1 MDPLGLAAS
10 IITVLQVST
19 KATHYVFSAKGA
31 TKHKRRLHEEIRGCE
46 GMLLRLLD
54 ILEHERLGPARA
66 STISLLEGP
75 HSPFK
80 RLETL
85 FESIRVK
92 LAPKQGLARV
102 TSSLA
107 WPFNEKDVSDLVAA
121 IQREKSLLHLVLD
134 NDSRDLLKGF
144 IQTAQDNHNHLTE
157 LMQSLKDESDQ
168 QNDQLEELG
177 MALESLHTGQQ
188 SVSDSLDK
196 FGQTHAADQRLKIL
210 DWITPMSFV
219 SDQQDHLDRLQPGTG
234 QWLLDSPQFQ
244 AWTRW
249 DFQTLYCPGI
259 PGAGKTILA
268 SLVIDHLQTQYQSE
282 DVGVVYAFCNFSR
295 REEQTPKNLL
305 AALLRQTVHGK
316 AQIDGRIESLYEL
329 RHDGESA
336 LSRETIT
343 QELES
348 CISSY
353 SRVFVVV
360 DAVDELDTCRDGF
373 LTSLTTLS
381 TKLVGKMSLFIT
393 SRIIPEIAECLQG
406 SLQLEIQASEV
417 DISTFTQGQMS
428 RLPAFVRRRPD
439 LQTEITETIGRAS
452 QGMFL
457 LAELHVASLVGSVS
471 PKALR
476 AALKQLP
483 SGYDQ
488 AYKDVMWR
496 IHHKKTE
503 SQRYLAYQ
511 VLEWLTRAKHALTSL
526 ELRHAL
532 AVELDSEEGHLDQD
546 NLPEEDELVS
556 ACAGLVIVD
565 KASGIIRLVHYT
577 AQDFFE
583 KTQEQFFPGDEGG
596 ITSICLKYLSF
607 DGLGEPCTSDEEYE
621 SRLTHNPFYS
631 YAARHWGQHARRAD
645 MSNVLDSITHLLR
658 QPARVDAMTQAL
670 FSGSPVPVFETPY
683 PGYSQLFPR
692 QVSCLHLAAYFGLEE
707 VVRHSLVSQDPNH
720 CDGTGMT
727 ALSWAAAKGH
737 IDVVRIL
744 LEHNTVDTEI
754 DKADE
759 YGYTPLH
766 VAASNGHTIT
776 VEFLLEKGAN
786 PQAADR
792 HGRTPLSWAAG
803 EGHTEVVS
811 ALLAQGLHG
820 DVDMADE
827 KGRSPLLL
835 GAQRGYH
842 TVVWLLLAAG
852 AAVDKRDN
860 FGRTPLSWAVRYPQV
875 AEILLQANAD
885 MNAVDIHQRS
895 PLSYAAARACEM
907 TVSVLLE
914 RGANAN
920 TADIEGQTP
929 LLWARTK
936 GNEGIVSLL
945 LQHGCRTDTVDDQE
959 FTAPLEH
966 IVGTNGNHEIVDRR
980 YRVVPV
986 NNFQPGEVFKIMC
999 PEPAATAT
1007 GTSIIIEER
1016 GFHNQHGQIW
1026 THFRLFIVVATDYG
1040 HSQCV
1045 PINTYGR
1052 KACTKQGVKPNHHGI
1067 VCEVGHRP
1075 TLLSNEPE
1083 LGFAPIHVQIHE
1095 IGEKIRRECRVNYS
1109 KLTTVEHNVKVLF
1122 IGRVVPE
1129 DLAIVKDA
1137 VDQCWMN
1144 KTHRRRRRR

>member
-1 MDPLGLAAS
+1 MDPLSLTAS
-10 IITVLQVST
+10 IIAVLQLSN
-19 KATHYVFSAKGA
+19 KATHYIISVKGA

-54 ILEHERLGPARA
+54 NLEHERSVPARA

-92 LAPKQGLARV
+92 LAPKQGLAKV
-102 TSSLA
+102 ASSLA
-107 WPFNEKDVSDLVAA
+107 WPFKEKDVNDLVAA

-134 NDSRDLLKGF
+134 NDSRDLLKSF
-144 IQTAQDNHNHLTE
+144 TQTAQDSHNHLAE

-168 QNDQLEELG
+168 QSDQLEELST
-177 MALESLHTGQQ
+177 ALESLHTGQQ
-188 SVSDSLDK
+188 SVSDNLDK
-196 FGQTHAADQRLKIL
+196 FGEAQAADQRLKIL
-210 DWITPMSFV
+210 DWITPMSFI

-234 QWLLDSPQFQ
+234 QWLLDSSQFQ
-244 AWTRW
+244 DWTRG

-268 SLVIDHLQTQYQSE
+268 SLVIDHLQTQHQSE
-282 DVGVVYAFCNFSR
+282 DVGVFYAFCNFSR

-316 AQIDGRIESLYEL
+316 AQIDGHVESLYRL
-329 RHDGESA
+329 RHCGESP

-360 DAVDELDTCRDGF
+360 DAIDELDTCRDGF
-373 LTSLTTLS
+373 LTSLTALS
-381 TKLVGKMSLFIT
+381 ANLVGKMSLFIT

-406 SLQLEIQASEV
+406 SLQLEVRASEV
-417 DISTFTQGQMS
+417 DISTFTHGQMS

-439 LQTEITETIGRAS
+439 LQTEIAETIGRDS

-483 SGYDQ
+483 NGYDQ

-496 IHHKKTE
+496 IDHKKTE
-503 SQRYLAYQ
+503 SQRDLAYQ

-532 AVELDSEEGHLDQD
+532 AVELDREEGHLDQD
-546 NLPEEDELVS
+546 NLPEEDDLVS
-556 ACAGLVIVD
+556 ACAGLVI
-565 KASGIIRLVHYT
+565 
-577 AQDFFE
+577 DFFE

-607 DGLGEPCTSDEEYE
+607 DGLGGPCTSDEEYG
-621 SRLTHNPFYS
+621 SRLTGNPFYT
-631 YAARHWGQHARRAD
+631 YAARYWGQHACRAD
-645 MSNVLDSITHLLR
+645 MSKVLDSIAQLLR
-658 QPARVDAMTQAL
+658 DPARVVAMTQAL
-670 FSGSPVPVFETPY
+670 FSGSPGPVFKTPY

-692 QVSCLHLAAYFGLEE
+692 KVCGLHLAAYFGLEE
-707 VVRHSLVSQDPNH
+707 AVRHSLVSQDSNLP
-720 CDGTGMT
+720 DGTGKT
-727 ALSWAAAKGH
+727 VLWWAAARGH
-737 IDVVRIL
+737 IDVIRIL
-744 LEHNTVDTEI
+744 LENNAVDTEI
-754 DKADE
+754 GKADE
-759 YGYTPLH
+759 YGYTPLQ
-766 VAASNGHTIT
+766 AAARNGHTTT
-776 VEFLLEKGAN
+776 VEFLLGKGAN
-786 PQAADR
+786 PQAVDR

-803 EGHTEVVS
+803 EGHPGAVS
-811 ALLAQGLHG
+811 ALLVQDLHG

-842 TVVWLLLAAG
+842 AVVMLLLAAG

-875 AEILLQANAD
+875 ADILLQANAD
-885 MNAVDIHQRS
+885 MDAVDMYQRS

-907 TVSVLLE
+907 TVSLLLE

-920 TADIEGQTP
+920 TTDTEGRTP
-929 LLWARTK
+929 LFWAKTK
-936 GNEGIVSLL
+936 GNQGIVGLL
-945 LQHGCRTDTVDDQE
+945 LQHGCRTDMVDNRE
-959 FTAPLEH
+959 LATASEH
-966 IVGTNGNHEIVDRR
+966 IVGTNGDYEPLDPRYQVVHES
-980 YRVVPV
+980 Y
-986 NNFQPGEVFKIMC
+986 FQPGEVFKVLW
-999 PEPAATAT
+999 PEPAVTAT
-1007 GTSIIIEER
+1007 GTSSVTYETS
-1016 GFHNQHGQIW
+1016 FHNQHGQMW
-1026 THFRLFIVVATDYG
+1026 AHFRRFIVVVNDWG
-1040 HSQCV
+1040 HSQCM
-1045 PINTYGR
+1045 Y
-1052 KACTKQGVKPNHHGI
+1052 
-1067 VCEVGHRP
+1067 
-1075 TLLSNEPE
+1075 
-1083 LGFAPIHVQIHE
+1083 
-1095 IGEKIRRECRVNYS
+1095 
-1109 KLTTVEHNVKVLF
+1109 
-1122 IGRVVPE
+1122 
-1129 DLAIVKDA
+1129 
-1137 VDQCWMN
+1137 
-1144 KTHRRRRRR
+1144 

>member
-1 MDPLGLAAS
+1 MDPLSLTAS
-10 IITVLQVST
+10 IVAVLQLSN
-19 KATHYVFSAKGA
+19 KATHDLFSAKGA
-31 TKHKRRLHEEIRGCE
+31 TKHQRRLHEEIRGCE

-54 ILEHERLGPARA
+54 ILEHERLDPART

-85 FESIRVK
+85 FGSIRVK

-107 WPFNEKDVSDLVAA
+107 WPFNEKDISDLISA
-121 IQREKSLLHLVLD
+121 IQREESLLHLMLD

-144 IQTAQDNHNHLTE
+144 IQTAQDNHNRLTE
-157 LMQSLKDESDQ
+157 LMQSLKDESDK
-168 QNDQLEELG
+168 QNDQLEELST
-177 MALESLHTGQQ
+177 ALEFSIGSHPCASYLINNIILTDFSLAQASG
-188 SVSDSLDK
+188 SWSPPSSKL
-196 FGQTHAADQRLKIL
+196 GHAETFRLS
-210 DWITPMSFV
+210 TVP
-219 SDQQDHLDRLQPGTG
+219 
-234 QWLLDSPQFQ
+234 
-244 AWTRW
+244 
-249 DFQTLYCPGI
+249 
-259 PGAGKTILA
+259 
-268 SLVIDHLQTQYQSE
+268 SE
-282 DVGVVYAFCNFSR
+282 DVGVFYAFCNFSR

-316 AQIDGRIESLYEL
+316 AQIDGHIKSL
-329 RHDGESA
+329 
-336 LSRETIT
+336 
-343 QELES
+343 
-348 CISSY
+348 
-353 SRVFVVV
+353 VFIVV
-360 DAVDELDTCRDGF
+360 DAVDELDTSRDGF
-373 LTSLTTLS
+373 LTSLTALS
-381 TKLVGKMSLFIT
+381 AKLAGKMSLFIT
-393 SRIIPEIAECLQG
+393 SRIISKIAECLQG
-406 SLQLEIQASEV
+406 SVQLEIQASEV

-439 LQTEITETIGRAS
+439 LQSEISETIRRAS

-476 AALKQLP
+476 AALKRLP
-483 SGYDQ
+483 NGYDQ

-496 IHHKKTE
+496 IDHKKTE
-503 SQRYLAYQ
+503 SQRDLAYQ
-511 VLEWLTRAKHALTSL
+511 VLEWLTRAKRALTSW

-607 DGLGEPCTSDEEYE
+607 DGLRGSCISDEEYE
-621 SRLTHNPFYS
+621 SRLTGNPFYS

-645 MSNVLDSITHLLR
+645 MSKVLDSITHLLR
-658 QPARVDAMTQAL
+658 EPTRVDAMIQAR
-670 FSGSPVPVFETPY
+670 FSGSPGPVFETPY

-692 QVSCLHLAAYFGLEE
+692 QVCGLHLAAYFGLEE
-707 VVRHSLVSQDPNH
+707 AVRHSLVSQDSDL
-720 CDGTGMT
+720 CEGTGMRV
-727 ALSWAAAKGH
+727 LSWAAANGH
-737 IDVVRIL
+737 IGVIRIL
-744 LEHNTVDTEI
+744 LEHNTVEAAI

-766 VAASNGHTIT
+766 VAARNGHTTT

-803 EGHTEVVS
+803 EGHPGVVS
-811 ALLAQGLHG
+811 ALLAQDLHG
-820 DVDMADE
+820 DVDMVDE

-842 TVVWLLLAAG
+842 TVVLLLLEAG
-852 AAVDKRDN
+852 AATDKMDN

-875 AEILLQANAD
+875 VEILPQAKAD
-885 MNAVDIHQRS
+885 MDAVDIHHRS
-895 PLSYAAARACEM
+895 PLSYAAARAYEM
-907 TVSVLLE
+907 TVSLLLE

-920 TADIEGQTP
+920 TTDTEGKTP

-945 LQHGCRTDTVDDQE
+945 LQHGCRTYMVENQGLAT
-959 FTAPLEH
+959 TPEH
-966 IVGTNGNHEIVDRR
+966 IVGTNGKHEILDPR
-980 YRVVPV
+980 YRVVPE
-986 NNFQPGEVFKIMC
+986 NYFQPGEVGSG
-999 PEPAATAT
+999 PE
-1007 GTSIIIEER
+1007 SDDVI
-1016 GFHNQHGQIW
+1016 F
-1026 THFRLFIVVATDYG
+1026 
-1040 HSQCV
+1040 
-1045 PINTYGR
+1045 
-1052 KACTKQGVKPNHHGI
+1052 
-1067 VCEVGHRP
+1067 
-1075 TLLSNEPE
+1075 
-1083 LGFAPIHVQIHE
+1083 
-1095 IGEKIRRECRVNYS
+1095 
-1109 KLTTVEHNVKVLF
+1109 
-1122 IGRVVPE
+1122 
-1129 DLAIVKDA
+1129 
-1137 VDQCWMN
+1137 
-1144 KTHRRRRRR
+1144 